1 MINKDLMYALQ
12 TRSKQ
17 MIRLLDDFVQKVKSY
32 SPEDGWTVVIETIK
46 LVTDLPTTEGKY
58 SHIIK
63 AVNRAWLAFG
73 ETSPDAA
80 NRLYEE
86 IIARLEGT
94 EWANSGSAQVGYQL
108 IFAFHKNHLRFP
120 GANNHLH
127 VALGQYSP
135 RIQDLIRKLAAHSTE
150 KLFPSP
156 VKPDT
161 GTGADAIEML
171 LEIYFY
177 HGGLGQSEELL
188 AEASEL
194 ILPLVRM
201 NPEIGNN
208 ITLSLLEHCTE
219 RATIL
224 SELIDHYLVAGVDQN
239 HGGMFF
245 NIMLGLLN
253 NDGDSFI
260 YDDLNEIAAQLE
272 KSSKRWDA
280 SQFNTFAEH
289 AFFYRL
295 GSDDDRRLL
304 LTKSKKARRLAQMI
318 VDSGHTGKYIDELKS
333 LNQLIGLPTSRKA
346 PVKTGNQLFSDLN
359 FKLLVIQE
367 LMYVQGKLLPKFEVE
382 EFVRQ
387 HTDREIQIRKEG
399 YEVIP
404 EVLAYFKELPIP
416 SSLLA
421 QVETLGFDG
430 GNEIYHQVYPF
441 WDGECETFDVKSPE
455 DIKLVP
461 NLKRMSSMPDKFVSQ
476 YGAEL
481 SKKSIIVR

>member
-17 MIRLLDDFVQKVKSY
+17 MIRGLDDFVQEVKNY
-32 SPEDGWTVVIETIK
+32 SPEDGWTVVTETIK
-46 LVTDLPTTEGKY
+46 LVTNFPTAEGKY
-58 SHIIK
+58 GHFIK

-73 ETSPDAA
+73 ETSSDAA

-86 IIARLEGT
+86 IIARLEGID
-94 EWANSGSAQVGYQL
+94 WANAGDAQTGYQL
-108 IFAFHKNHLRFP
+108 IFAFHENHLRFP
-120 GANNHLH
+120 GENVYLH
-127 VALGQYSP
+127 VALKQYSP
-135 RIQDLIRKLAAHSTE
+135 RILDLIRKVAAHSTE

-161 GTGADAIEML
+161 GTGADVIEML

-177 HGGLGQSEELL
+177 HGGLCQSDELR
-188 AEASEL
+188 AEAAEL
-194 ILPLVRM
+194 ILPLVRA
-201 NPEIGNN
+201 NPDIGNN
-208 ITLSLLEHCTE
+208 ITLSLLEHCAE

-224 SELIDHYLVAGVDQN
+224 SQLIDHYLVAGVHEK

-245 NIMLGLLN
+245 DIMLELLD

-260 YDDLNEIAAQLE
+260 YDDLNEIAALLE
-272 KSSKRWDA
+272 VSSKRWNA
-280 SQFNTFAEH
+280 SQFDTFADH
-289 AFFYRL
+289 AFFY
-295 GSDDDRRLL
+295 GVDSDEDRRLL
-304 LTKSKKARRLAQMI
+304 LTKSKKAKRLAQMI
-318 VDSGHTGKYIDELKS
+318 VNSGHSGEYIDELRS
-333 LNQLIGLPTSRKA
+333 LNQSIGLPASGKA
-346 PVKTGNQLFSDLN
+346 PAKAGNQLFSDLN

-387 HTDREIQIRKEG
+387 YTDREIQIHKEG

-404 EVLAYFKELPIP
+404 EVLAYFRELPI
-416 SSLLA
+416 SSALLA
-421 QVETLGFDG
+421 QVEKLGFDG
-430 GNEIYHQVYPF
+430 GNEIYHQVFPY

-455 DIKLVP
+455 DINLVP
-461 NLKRMSSMPDKFVSQ
+461 NLRCLSSMPAEFVSR

-481 SKKSIIVR
+481 SKKSVKVS